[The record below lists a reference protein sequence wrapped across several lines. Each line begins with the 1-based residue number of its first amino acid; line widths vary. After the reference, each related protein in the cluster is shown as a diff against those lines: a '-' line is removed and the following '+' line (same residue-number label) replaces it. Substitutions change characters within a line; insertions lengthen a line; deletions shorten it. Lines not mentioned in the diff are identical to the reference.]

1 MDLEEYY
8 KECMKLEEYCK
19 EYEVKYEKT
28 LVEINFVS
36 IIQSCLMDWG
46 HKPHIRELANKTGAN
61 IIDDLFELTC
71 VKEMFKDAE
80 ILTDEEGNKY
90 IWDIDTSYLYPDGST
105 HVNPNTEKGQWTKCI
120 DYKDFIYEN
129 EIGLPQEFLDVLK
142 KHLDTWKD
150 TEIENYIN
158 GCYLEMVWQL
168 NELYITTKTMQDS
181 KYVLD
186 ACNFI
191 YNFVVVKD
199 YIKK

>member
-1 MDLEEYY
+1 MGLEEYY
-8 KECMKLEEYCK
+8 KECMELEEYYK
-19 EYEVKYEKT
+19 EYEAKYQKT

-46 HKPHIRELANKTGAN
+46 HKSYIRELANKTGGN

-90 IWDIDTSYLYPDGST
+90 IWNIDTSYLYPDDST
-105 HVNPNTEKGQWTKCI
+105 HVNPNTEKRQWAKCI
-120 DYKDFIYEN
+120 DYRGFIYEN
-129 EIGLPQEFLDVLK
+129 KIALPQEFLDVLK

-186 ACNFI
+186 AYNFI
-191 YNFVVVKD
+191 YNFVLVKD